1 MKTKTF
7 FLEKFVF
14 IRYSILIIIF
24 LLNCNEIFSQISFRS
39 VESYFVDLTQTK
51 ISKHHFSYSTADPD
65 IFVFFY
71 KIQVS
76 NKSTNDIYIQSEN
89 SKFIVGEDTI
99 KLLIYTNTQELI
111 EENYLLPKG
120 KSYIYLYCHY
130 NKNEI
135 PICVSLL
142 SCGNFIN
149 FLDFK
154 RGLFKTTQIFLANN
168 SPIPFKI
175 KNKRFKI
182 ILSEKSKNFFFNKYS
197 LYKFEKDYINFI
209 KGIKNKIDLNIILEE
224 ILKEIIFDPIIEE

>member
-1 MKTKTF
+1 MKYNTILLIKSF
-7 FLEKFVF
+7 FIRISIMTIVF
-14 IRYSILIIIF
+14 IF
-24 LLNCNEIFSQISFRS
+24 NCNVIFSQIIFRS

-51 ISKHHFSYSTADPD
+51 ISKNIYSISSANPD

-71 KIQVS
+71 KIQIS
-76 NKSTNDIYIQSEN
+76 NNSTNDIYVQSEN
-89 SKFIVGEDTI
+89 SKFIIGDDTI

-111 EENYLLPKG
+111 DEKYLLPKG

-135 PICVSLL
+135 PLCVSLL

-182 ILSEKSKNFFFNKYS
+182 ILSEKSKTFFFNKYS

-209 KGIKNKIDLNIILEE
+209 KGIKNKIDYNKILED
-224 ILKEIIFDPIIEE
+224 IQKEIIINPIIEE